1 MYARSLEMTRYLL
14 LSSKAK
20 SSFDSNLFWDVDM
33 DIQKFSLYI
42 LLFVAY
48 LEETYGSEGLL
59 GRLQ

>member
-42 LLFVAY
+42 ILFVAY
-48 LEETYGSEGLL
+48 LEETYGSEGL
-59 GRLQ
+59 

>member
-1 MYARSLEMTRYLL
+1 MTRYLL

-42 LLFVAY
+42 ILFVAY
-48 LEETYGSEGLL
+48 LEETYGSEGL
-59 GRLQ
+59 